1 MTTVKGAY
9 SASMWLCEKSVILSH
24 RSFLEIV
31 LSSVMRKV
39 ISQMNEEQKYQVIK
53 VLMDHGGNKQ
63 RVALKSGV
71 SMLVCCR
78 SRTGGA
84 NAVYPC
90 PDPGSFI
97 HAPLQTLL
105 PM

>member
-1 MTTVKGAY
+1 
-9 SASMWLCEKSVILSH
+9 
-24 RSFLEIV
+24 
-31 LSSVMRKV
+31 MRK
-39 ISQMNEEQKYQVIK
+39 ISLRMNEKQKHQVIK
-53 VLMDHGGNKQ
+53 VLMDHGDNKQ

-78 SRTGGA
+78 SRTGGV

>member
-1 MTTVKGAY
+1 M
-9 SASMWLCEKSVILSH
+9 LCEKSVILSH
-24 RSFLEIV
+24 RSFLEIA
-31 LSSVMRKV
+31 LPSVMRKV
-39 ISQMNEEQKYQVIK
+39 ISQMNEEQKHQVIK

-63 RVALKSGV
+63 HVALKSGV

-78 SRTGGA
+78 SRTGGV

>member
-1 MTTVKGAY
+1 
-9 SASMWLCEKSVILSH
+9 
-24 RSFLEIV
+24 
-31 LSSVMRKV
+31 MRK
-39 ISQMNEEQKYQVIK
+39 ISLRMNEEQRYQVIK
-53 VLMDHGGNKQ
+53 ESMDHGGNKQ

-90 PDPGSFI
+90 FDSGSFI

>member
-1 MTTVKGAY
+1 
-9 SASMWLCEKSVILSH
+9 
-24 RSFLEIV
+24 
-31 LSSVMRKV
+31 MRKV
-39 ISQMNEEQKYQVIK
+39 SLRMNEEQRYQVIK
-53 VLMDHGGNKQ
+53 ESMDYGGNKQ

-78 SRTGGA
+78 SRTGGV

-90 PDPGSFI
+90 PDLGSFI